1 MPYVFSLCSLLVD
14 HQPEKGGNTQSVTGS
29 KNVQISGSDQIGKCL
44 FSSRVRMLA
53 QSSDQDRRMTYF
65 LSNAGA
71 ISGAKAV
78 HNVTLDTLHGTDC
91 MGPDDHDESG
101 IFFDIDDVEVC
112 YFFFVGFHLVGGNS
126 TGQGP

>member
-1 MPYVFSLCSLLVD
+1 MAKTE
-14 HQPEKGGNTQSVTGS
+14 H
-29 KNVQISGSDQIGKCL
+29 
-44 FSSRVRMLA
+44 
-53 QSSDQDRRMTYF
+53 
-65 LSNAGA
+65 NA
-71 ISGAKAV
+71 
-78 HNVTLDTLHGTDC
+78 TRDTLHGTDC